1 MEKDRKDAALVEER
15 DREAQETRG
24 MYQQDSRVL
33 VLLTRRNSIP
43 TAGKGQKVSLLLRDV
58 ATSLPLRDVATSL
71 PCTGAEAEGDTEA
84 AAAAEKAEKRR
95 QSSLLMAKRI
105 ASKAQADIQIR
116 RDRDAA
122 EALKKEQKSQVGCH
136 LHITACELLVEN
148 VMII

>member
-1 MEKDRKDAALVEER
+1 
-15 DREAQETRG
+15 

-43 TAGKGQKVSLLLRDV
+43 TAAKGQKISLLLRDV
-58 ATSLPLRDVATSL
+58 AASL
-71 PCTGAEAEGDTEA
+71 PCTGAEADTEAA
-84 AAAAEKAEKRR
+84 AAAAEKAEKAEKHR
-95 QSSLLMAKRI
+95 QSSLLMTKRI
-105 ASKAQADIQIR
+105 AVKVQADIQMR
-116 RDRDAA
+116 RDREAA

>member
-43 TAGKGQKVSLLLRDV
+43 TAGKGQKVSLL
-58 ATSLPLRDVATSL
+58 LRDVATSL

-122 EALKKEQKSQVGCH
+122 EALKKGN
-136 LHITACELLVEN
+136 VE
-148 VMII
+148 VLAYPDWIA